1 VRVLALILILFMMF
15 LIVLPRCTVKKKIMP
30 HLGQLVARE
39 SELEGF
45 YRTAH
50 NRLITNSEEIAF
62 YESENFYQTHSH
74 YTNVCTEHCNNVCI
88 SSPVSFFKRHCVFVS
103 ICVPTNRSGSKK
115 EKVIINN
122 ALQLICQ
129 HIAYH
134 RYVKACVAVFDGLL
148 VKYYASIAGYCT
160 LLSPF
165 IFARNTGSSTAELTR
180 DYIRNSVSDALLL
193 VCSG

>member
-1 VRVLALILILFMMF
+1 MEHGNYASTHALCCSSAAVCLFRF
-15 LIVLPRCTVKKKIMP
+15 
-30 HLGQLVARE
+30 
-39 SELEGF
+39 
-45 YRTAH
+45 
-50 NRLITNSEEIAF
+50 
-62 YESENFYQTHSH
+62 
-74 YTNVCTEHCNNVCI
+74 
-88 SSPVSFFKRHCVFVS
+88 
-103 ICVPTNRSGSKK
+103 CVPTNSSGSKK